1 MPPIDVVALGESMY
15 EFSQVPGQPR
25 HYLQGFGGDTAN
37 CAVAAA
43 RQGAR
48 VAYITKLGDDP
59 FGREFLSMW
68 QYVNAAAAL
77 TTTGFDAIAP
87 LQHADSVQRFLAQQ

>member
-59 FGREFLSMW
+59 FGREFLSM
-68 QYVNAAAAL
+68 
-77 TTTGFDAIAP
+77 
-87 LQHADSVQRFLAQQ
+87 